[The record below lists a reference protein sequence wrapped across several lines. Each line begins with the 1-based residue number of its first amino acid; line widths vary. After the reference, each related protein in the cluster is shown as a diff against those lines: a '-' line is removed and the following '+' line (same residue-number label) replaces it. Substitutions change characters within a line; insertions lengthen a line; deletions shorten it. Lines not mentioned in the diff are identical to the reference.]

1 MGRLKKK
8 KELNT
13 AKTNIRNKVT
23 GFRVLAGI
31 EKQKWKRK
39 ESLRK
44 GRNAYRKRKER
55 GRNGG
60 SAQ

>member
-1 MGRLKKK
+1 M
-8 KELNT
+8 